1 MKKLEAVDSWRLKIF
16 LLTIDRH
23 LFLLER
29 AISQDVGID
38 HPLL

>member
-1 MKKLEAVDSWRLKIF
+1 MLVAVDSWRLKTF
-16 LLTIDRH
+16 LLTIDKH

-29 AISQDVGID
+29 ATSQDAGID